1 MPAWRSPIYT
11 QKVHRKRDNRENITV
26 YRGFV
31 AYCTSGTNQEK
42 GHSASLLS
50 HVQPE
55 QAGLDKQFLESKILS
70 TCLNIRWC
78 SK

>member
-1 MPAWRSPIYT
+1 MYT
-11 QKVHRKRDNRENITV
+11 QKVNRKCDNRENITV
-26 YRGFV
+26 KIKKKPLQHTF
-31 AYCTSGTNQEK
+31 TSGTNQEK
-42 GHSASLLS
+42 GHSASLLL

-55 QAGLDKQFLESKILS
+55 QAGLDKQLLESKIFS

>member
-1 MPAWRSPIYT
+1 MCLLGDHWYIR
-11 QKVHRKRDNRENITV
+11 RKSTGNAITARILWFIEAFQ
-26 YRGFV
+26 Y
-31 AYCTSGTNQEK
+31 TSGTNQEN
-42 GHSASLLS
+42 GHSAPLLS

-70 TCLNIRWC
+70 TCLNKRWC